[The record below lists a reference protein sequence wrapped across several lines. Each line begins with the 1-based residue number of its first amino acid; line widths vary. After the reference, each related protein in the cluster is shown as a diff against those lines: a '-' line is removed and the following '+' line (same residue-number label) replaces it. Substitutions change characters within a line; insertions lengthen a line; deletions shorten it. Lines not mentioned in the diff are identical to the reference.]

1 MVIQAICI
9 LYSQW
14 LRLTEKIIIINL
26 RLGLTPIYVD
36 LFPAF
41 VAYLNLPDFIF
52 PEVIGARRAG
62 PLNWDLELAFEEIIS
77 SVPYFV

>member
-1 MVIQAICI
+1 MA
-9 LYSQW
+9 Y
-14 LRLTEKIIIINL
+14 RLTEKIIIINL

-52 PEVIGARRAG
+52 QEVIGARRAG